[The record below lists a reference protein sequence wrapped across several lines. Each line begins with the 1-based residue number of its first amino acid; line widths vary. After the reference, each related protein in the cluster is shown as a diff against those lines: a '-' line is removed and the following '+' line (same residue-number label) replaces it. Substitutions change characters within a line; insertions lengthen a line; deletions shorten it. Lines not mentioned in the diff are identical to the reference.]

1 MKPRDGH
8 ILEVSKNQANQ
19 WIKAMELSRRRVLD
33 QAADDLFGEAVERVE
48 VEIHFFLVALLRF
61 YRSLVLALSTLPTN
75 PQLESRVTKF
85 HEYLGIKRTM
95 RNVGEHFDDY
105 LVGRGRDRSIETG
118 SLHVWSLELSHE
130 NARFDWLDET
140 FDLKRT
146 MEESTKVWSIFLEH
160 YHATVDQPP
169 AQQ

>member
-1 MKPRDGH
+1 MVKHSDGH
-8 ILEVSKNQANQ
+8 VLEVSKSQANQ

-33 QAADDLFGEAVERVE
+33 QSSDDLFGEAVQRVE

-61 YRSLVLALSTLPTN
+61 YRSLVLALSKLPN
-75 PQLESRVTKF
+75 NSQLEQRVAKF

-105 LVGRGRDRSIETG
+105 LVGRGRDQSVDTRG
-118 SLHVWSLELSHE
+118 LQVWSLELSDE

-146 MEESTKVWSIFLEH
+146 MHESAEVWALFLDHYQTHLPLSSEE
-160 YHATVDQPP
+160 
-169 AQQ
+169 